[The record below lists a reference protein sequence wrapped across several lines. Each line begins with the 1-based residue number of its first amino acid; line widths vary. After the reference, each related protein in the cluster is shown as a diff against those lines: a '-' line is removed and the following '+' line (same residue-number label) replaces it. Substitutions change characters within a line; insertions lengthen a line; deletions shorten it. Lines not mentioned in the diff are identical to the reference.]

1 MFQRVRISAA
11 AAALILW
18 LAAGPVL
25 AEDAKPKGAAEGVGK
40 TVATVNGT
48 VIDEPRLDQEM
59 AAIQRQMARQGKAVP
74 PAVLMEMRGRVLD
87 SLIDQELL
95 YQKGREAGIRVD
107 DGQIE
112 AQLERMRQQFDSP
125 AAFEEALAASGTS
138 VAALT
143 ERMEHQATIGRFIEE
158 RIVPEV
164 EVPADAADAFYRSHP
179 DLFARPEQVRARHI
193 LIRVGEKAD
202 DATRTEARE
211 RLAGIREKAV
221 AGADFAELARS
232 HSDDPGSQQEGGD
245 LGFFARGRMVKPFEE
260 AAFALAVDEISPVVE
275 TGFGYH
281 LIQVTD
287 RRPAGTVA
295 FDEVEAR
302 IGEHLKQQ
310 RVRERIEQTVQTL
323 REDAKIEK
331 PI

>member
-1 MFQRVRISAA
+1 MFQRVRIPAA
-11 AAALILW
+11 AAALILCM
-18 LAAGPVL
+18 AVGPVL
-25 AEDAKPKGAAEGVGK
+25 ADDAKPRGAGGGVAK

-59 AAIQRQMARQGKAVP
+59 AAVQRQMARQGKAVP
-74 PAVLMEMRGRVLD
+74 PAVLTEMRGRVLD

-107 DGQIE
+107 DGEIA
-112 AQLERMRQQFDSP
+112 AQVDRMRQQFDTP

-143 ERMEHQATIGRFIEE
+143 ERMQHQAIIGRFIEE
-158 RIVPEV
+158 RILPEI
-164 EVPADAADAFYRSHP
+164 EIPADAADAFYRSHP
-179 DLFARPEQVRARHI
+179 DLFTRPEQVRARHI
-193 LIRVGEKAD
+193 LVRVGEEAD
-202 DATRTEARE
+202 DAARTEARA

-221 AGADFAELARS
+221 AGADFAELAQA
-232 HSDDPGSQQEGGD
+232 HSEDPGSQPKGGD
-245 LGFFARGRMVKPFEE
+245 LGFFGRGRMVKPFEE

-295 FDEVEAR
+295 FDEVRPR
-302 IGEHLKQQ
+302 IDEHLKQQ

-331 PI
+331 FI